1 MIKPLFQNVL
11 TVVNGSE
18 ASIHAA
24 QYGILL
30 SKLYHC
36 NLKAVY
42 VVDTASLRQ
51 LTISKFFVTDESR
64 MYEDSLRSDGQRY
77 LEYVADL
84 GKSKGIRVETELRA
98 GAVWSEVVVA
108 ADEMKA
114 GLILLGGYKSEM
126 NASPIEKHDVV
137 SSSSRDIIMNAHCS
151 VLVVREKMIEQLYK
165 LA

>member
-1 MIKPLFQNVL
+1 MIKPLFQNVVIL
-11 TVVNGSE
+11 INGSE

-42 VVDTASLRQ
+42 VVDSASLKQ
-51 LTISKFFVTDESR
+51 LTMQKFFVADESR
-64 MYEDSLRSDGQRY
+64 MYEDSLRADGNRY
-77 LEYVADL
+77 LDYVADL
-84 GKSKGIRVETELRA
+84 GKSKGVKIETELRT
-98 GAVWSEVVVA
+98 GAVWSEVIMA

-114 GLILLGGYKSEM
+114 GLILVGGYKTEM
-126 NASPIEKHDVV
+126 NSNVEIHDTV
-137 SSSSRDIIMNAHCS
+137 SSASRDIIMNAHCS

>member
-1 MIKPLFQNVL
+1 MIKPLFQNVVIL
-11 TVVNGSE
+11 INGSE

-42 VVDTASLRQ
+42 VVDSASLKQ
-51 LTISKFFVTDESR
+51 LTMQKFFVADESR
-64 MYEDSLRSDGQRY
+64 MYEDSLRADGNRY
-77 LEYVADL
+77 LDYVADL
-84 GKSKGIRVETELRA
+84 GKSKGVKIETEIRT
-98 GAVWSEVVVA
+98 GAVWSEVIMA

-114 GLILLGGYKSEM
+114 GLILVGGYKTEM
-126 NASPIEKHDVV
+126 NSNVEIHDAV
-137 SSSSRDIIMNAHCS
+137 SSASRDIIMNAHCS

-165 LA
+165 LI

>member
-1 MIKPLFQNVL
+1 MIKPLFQNVVIL
-11 TVVNGSE
+11 INGSE

-42 VVDTASLRQ
+42 VVDSASLKQ
-51 LTISKFFVTDESR
+51 LTMQKFFVADESR
-64 MYEDSLRSDGQRY
+64 MYEDSLRADGNRY
-77 LEYVADL
+77 LDYVADL
-84 GKSKGIRVETELRA
+84 GKSKGVKIETELRT
-98 GAVWSEVVVA
+98 GAVWSEVIMA

-114 GLILLGGYKSEM
+114 GLILVGGYKTEM
-126 NASPIEKHDVV
+126 NSNVEIHDAV
-137 SSSSRDIIMNAHCS
+137 SSASRDIIMNAHCS

>member
-1 MIKPLFQNVL
+1 MIKPLFQNVVIL
-11 TVVNGSE
+11 INGSE

-42 VVDTASLRQ
+42 VVDSASLKQ
-51 LTISKFFVTDESR
+51 LTMQKFFVADESR
-64 MYEDSLRSDGQRY
+64 MYEDSLRADGNRY
-77 LEYVADL
+77 LDYVADL
-84 GKSKGIRVETELRA
+84 GKSKGVKIETEIRT
-98 GAVWSEVVVA
+98 GAVWSEVIMA

-114 GLILLGGYKSEM
+114 GLILVGGYKTEM
-126 NASPIEKHDVV
+126 NSNVEIHDVV
-137 SSSSRDIIMNAHCS
+137 SSASRDIIMNAHCS

-165 LA
+165 LI

>member
-1 MIKPLFQNVL
+1 MIKPLFQNVVIL
-11 TVVNGSE
+11 INGSE

-24 QYGILL
+24 QYGILI

-42 VVDTASLRQ
+42 VVDSASLKQ
-51 LTISKFFVTDESR
+51 LTMQKFFVADESR
-64 MYEDSLRSDGQRY
+64 MYEDSLRADGNRY
-77 LEYVADL
+77 LDYVADL
-84 GKSKGIRVETELRA
+84 GKSKGVKIETELRT
-98 GAVWSEVVVA
+98 GAVWSEVIMA

-114 GLILLGGYKSEM
+114 GLILVGGYKTEM
-126 NASPIEKHDVV
+126 NSNVEIHDAV
-137 SSSSRDIIMNAHCS
+137 SSASRDIIMNAHCS

>member
-1 MIKPLFQNVL
+1 MIKPLFQNVVIL
-11 TVVNGSE
+11 INGSE

-42 VVDTASLRQ
+42 VVDSASLKQ
-51 LTISKFFVTDESR
+51 LTMQKFFVADESR
-64 MYEDSLRSDGQRY
+64 MYEDSLRADGNRY
-77 LEYVADL
+77 LDYVADL
-84 GKSKGIRVETELRA
+84 GKSKGVKIETELRT
-98 GAVWSEVVVA
+98 GAVWSEVIMA

-114 GLILLGGYKSEM
+114 GLILVGGYKTEM
-126 NASPIEKHDVV
+126 NSNVEIHDVV
-137 SSSSRDIIMNAHCS
+137 SSASRDIIMNAHCS

-165 LA
+165 LI

>member
-1 MIKPLFQNVL
+1 MIKPLFQNV
-11 TVVNGSE
+11 VIVINGSE

-30 SKLYHC
+30 AKLYHC

-42 VVDTASLRQ
+42 VVDSASLKQ
-51 LTISKFFVTDESR
+51 LTMQRFFVTDESR
-64 MYEDSLRSDGQRY
+64 MYEEALRVDGNRY

-84 GKSKGIRVETELRA
+84 GKSKGVKIETELRT
-98 GAVWSEVVVA
+98 GAVWSEVIMA

-114 GLILLGGYKSEM
+114 GLILLGGYKTEM
-126 NASPIEKHDVV
+126 NSSSIEKHDTV
-137 SSSSRDIIMNAHCS
+137 SSASRDIIMNAHCS
-151 VLVVREKMIEQLYK
+151 VLIVREKMVEQLYK

>member
-1 MIKPLFQNVL
+1 MIKPLFQNVVIL
-11 TVVNGSE
+11 INGSE

-42 VVDTASLRQ
+42 VVDSASLKQ
-51 LTISKFFVTDESR
+51 LTMQKFFVADESR
-64 MYEDSLRSDGQRY
+64 MYEDSLRADGNRY
-77 LEYVADL
+77 LDYVADL
-84 GKSKGIRVETELRA
+84 GKSKGVKIETELRT
-98 GAVWSEVVVA
+98 GAVWSEVIMA
-108 ADEMKA
+108 ADKMKA
-114 GLILLGGYKSEM
+114 GLILVGGYKTEM
-126 NASPIEKHDVV
+126 NSNVEIHDAV
-137 SSSSRDIIMNAHCS
+137 SSASRDIIMNAHCS

>member
-1 MIKPLFQNVL
+1 MIKPLFQNVVIL
-11 TVVNGSE
+11 INGSE

-42 VVDTASLRQ
+42 VVDSASLKQ
-51 LTISKFFVTDESR
+51 LTMQKFFVADESR
-64 MYEDSLRSDGQRY
+64 MYEDSLRADGNRY
-77 LEYVADL
+77 LDYVADI
-84 GKSKGIRVETELRA
+84 GKSKGVKIETELRT
-98 GAVWSEVVVA
+98 GAVWSEVIMA

-114 GLILLGGYKSEM
+114 GLILVGGYKTEM
-126 NASPIEKHDVV
+126 NSNVEIHDAV
-137 SSSSRDIIMNAHCS
+137 SSASRDIIMNAHCS